1 MIPEIIVHSQS
12 QDEEQVR
19 GHYDRKFLHLY
30 PWPPRLHVCLQVAT
44 TFTSGSYPF
53 FDPSTVSLSTLLIR
67 FLGPRMIYTSGIVTS
82 LTEPQTLEQLQD
94 NKLTVVCEK
103 LNLRPTDHLLDIG
116 CGWGTLAA
124 FAHKNYGCEV
134 TGITLGK
141 NQTKFGNERISSNG
155 GDPERARILCLD
167 YRDIP
172 GGPGHYTKIVS
183 LEMAEVRLYL
193 PVCYLVSLHSVACW
207 CSSLCYFP
215 QPGVQS
221 TRR

>member
-1 MIPEIIVHSQS
+1 
-12 QDEEQVR
+12 
-19 GHYDRKFLHLY
+19 
-30 PWPPRLHVCLQVAT
+30 
-44 TFTSGSYPF
+44 
-53 FDPSTVSLSTLLIR
+53 
-67 FLGPRMIYTSGIVTS
+67 MIYTSGIVTS

-103 LNLRPTDHLLDIG
+103 LNLQPTDHLLDIG

-124 FAHKNYGCEV
+124 FAHKNYGSEV

-183 LEMAEVRLYL
+183 LEMAEVRSHR
-193 PVCYLVSLHSVACW
+193 CAAFLVSLQSRSMLAFVAMLLSSTKCTI
-207 CSSLCYFP
+207 CSMIMGSSSFKWPVYDLH
-215 QPGVQS
+215 GNM
-221 TRR
+221 RI